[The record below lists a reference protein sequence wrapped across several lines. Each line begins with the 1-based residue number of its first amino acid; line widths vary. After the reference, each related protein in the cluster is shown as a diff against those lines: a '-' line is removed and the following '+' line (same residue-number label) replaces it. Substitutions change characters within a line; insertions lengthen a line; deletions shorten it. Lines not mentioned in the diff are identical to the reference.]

1 MTQGEIEKLTAKT
14 ENIFSEL
21 EIRIMSDIV
30 RRIKENNFST
40 AAADWQVSRL
50 QQLGMS
56 EKQIREW
63 IQNAL
68 EASDTE
74 MDRIF
79 SDEVY
84 KEYYGHAKAYK
95 LADLQQIPF
104 EKNTF
109 LAQLIEAVKQQ
120 LKGEYQNI
128 AGSMGFAIKDPA
140 NGRIKSVPL
149 MDYYRSTM
157 DNAVLDIKSG
167 AFDYNTVLN
176 RTIRQMTDSGI
187 RYIEYDSGHRDRVNV
202 AARRAVL
209 TGFRQVQGQIN
220 EQAAADLNT
229 DQYEV
234 SYHVGARP
242 THQPW
247 QGKVWTMQQLQEVC
261 GLGEV
266 TGLKGA
272 NCYHDYK
279 PFPPG
284 SVRTYTDEQ
293 LARMNKEEN
302 TPKEYNGKQY
312 TTYEALQQQRK
323 MERNMRAQRQKI
335 KLLQAGGADEQ
346 DIILA
351 KAKYQGQMQT
361 YRDFSEKMKLPEQK
375 ARIMQDGLRGK
386 FMPTKVEHAKV
397 EKISERKITVKEKQV
412 RQSKF
417 SERFTELNNGQKD
430 IITARRLMNN
440 LNKTEIG
447 KETVTYIADHP
458 ELNIN
463 MCYKVDAPE
472 NVFGVQEGNDIYI
485 YATKTATVQ
494 KTAETL
500 VHEITHHRYDI
511 GGNQWAEC
519 VCRVQEL
526 KHRNNVDKLTENE
539 LRDIIKS
546 VKRDYPEYKWR

>member
-40 AAADWQVSRL
+40 ATADWQVSRL

-63 IQNAL
+63 MQKAL
-68 EASDTE
+68 KASDTE

-187 RYIEYDSGHRDRVNV
+187 RYIEYDSGHRDACNV
-202 AARRAVL
+202 IAD
-209 TGFRQVQGQIN
+209 GSSVQGNIWCHEWGN
-220 EQAAADLNT
+220 D
-229 DQYEV
+229 
-234 SYHVGARP
+234 R
-242 THQPW
+242 
-247 QGKVWTMQQLQEVC
+247 
-261 GLGEV
+261 
-266 TGLKGA
+266 
-272 NCYHDYK
+272 
-279 PFPPG
+279 
-284 SVRTYTDEQ
+284 
-293 LARMNKEEN
+293 
-302 TPKEYNGKQY
+302 
-312 TTYEALQQQRK
+312 
-323 MERNMRAQRQKI
+323 
-335 KLLQAGGADEQ
+335 
-346 DIILA
+346 
-351 KAKYQGQMQT
+351 
-361 YRDFSEKMKLPEQK
+361 LPES
-375 ARIMQDGLRGK
+375 G
-386 FMPTKVEHAKV
+386 
-397 EKISERKITVKEKQV
+397 TV
-412 RQSKF
+412 F
-417 SERFTELNNGQKD
+417 
-430 IITARRLMNN
+430 A
-440 LNKTEIG
+440 
-447 KETVTYIADHP
+447 
-458 ELNIN
+458 
-463 MCYKVDAPE
+463 E
-472 NVFGVQEGNDIYI
+472 NQY
-485 YATKTATVQ
+485 
-494 KTAETL
+494 
-500 VHEITHHRYDI
+500 
-511 GGNQWAEC
+511 
-519 VCRVQEL
+519 
-526 KHRNNVDKLTENE
+526 
-539 LRDIIKS
+539 
-546 VKRDYPEYKWR
+546 

>member
-40 AAADWQVSRL
+40 ATADWQVSRL

-68 EASDTE
+68 KASDTE

-140 NGRIKSVPL
+140 TGRIKSVPL

-176 RTIRQMTDSGI
+176 QRIRQMTDSGI

-202 AARRAVL
+202 AVRRAVL
-209 TGFRQVQGQIN
+209 TGFRQVQGKIN
-220 EQAAADLNT
+220 EQVAADLNT

-261 GLGEV
+261 GLGEI

-293 LARMNKEEN
+293 LAQMNKEEN
-302 TPKEYNGKQY
+302 TSKEYNGKQY

-323 MERNMRAQRQKI
+323 MERVMRAQRQKI
-335 KLLQAGGADEQ
+335 KLLQTGGADEQ

-351 KAKYQGQMQT
+351 KARYQGQMQT
-361 YRDFSEKMKLPEQK
+361 YKDFSEKMKLPEQK
-375 ARIMQDGLRGK
+375 ARIMQDGLRGR
-386 FMPTKVEHAKV
+386 FMPTKAEHAKV
-397 EKISERKITVKEKQV
+397 EKISERKIAVKEKQV

-447 KETVTYIADHP
+447 KETVAYIADHP

-526 KHRNNVDKLTENE
+526 KHRNNVDKLTGNE

>member
-40 AAADWQVSRL
+40 ATADWQVSRL

-63 IQNAL
+63 MQKAL
-68 EASDTE
+68 KASDTE

-202 AARRAVL
+202 VARRAVL
-209 TGFRQVQGQIN
+209 TGFRQVQGKIN

-397 EKISERKITVKEKQV
+397 EKISERKIAVKEKQV

-417 SERFTELNNGQKD
+417 SERFTELNNGQK
-430 IITARRLMNN
+430 
-440 LNKTEIG
+440 
-447 KETVTYIADHP
+447 TY
-458 ELNIN
+458 E
-463 MCYKVDAPE
+463 
-472 NVFGVQEGNDIYI
+472 Q
-485 YATKTATVQ
+485 
-494 KTAETL
+494 
-500 VHEITHHRYDI
+500 
-511 GGNQWAEC
+511 
-519 VCRVQEL
+519 
-526 KHRNNVDKLTENE
+526 
-539 LRDIIKS
+539 S
-546 VKRDYPEYKWR
+546 

>member
-14 ENIFSEL
+14 ENLFSEL

-40 AAADWQVSRL
+40 ATADWQVSRL

-63 IQNAL
+63 MQKAL
-68 EASDTE
+68 KASDTE

-202 AARRAVL
+202 VARRAVL
-209 TGFRQVQGQIN
+209 TGFRQVQGKIN

-397 EKISERKITVKEKQV
+397 EKISERKIAVKEKQV

-430 IITARRLMNN
+430 IITVRRLMNN

-447 KETVTYIADHP
+447 KETVAYIADHP

-472 NVFGVQEGNDIYI
+472 NVFGVQEVNDIYI

-526 KHRNNVDKLTENE
+526 KHRNNVDKLTGNE

>member
-95 LADLQQIPF
+95 QADLQQIPF

-209 TGFRQVQGQIN
+209 TGFRQVQGKIN

>member
-40 AAADWQVSRL
+40 ATADWQVSRL

-63 IQNAL
+63 MQKAL
-68 EASDTE
+68 KASDTE

-79 SDEVY
+79 SDEGY

-202 AARRAVL
+202 VARRAVL
-209 TGFRQVQGQIN
+209 TGFRQVQGKIN

-397 EKISERKITVKEKQV
+397 EKISERKIAVKEKQV

-430 IITARRLMNN
+430 IITVRRLMNN

-447 KETVTYIADHP
+447 KETVAYIADHP

-472 NVFGVQEGNDIYI
+472 NVFGVQEVNDIYI

-526 KHRNNVDKLTENE
+526 KHRNNVDKLTGNE